1 MQIPGPQP
9 HLRNQQLWGW
19 AWENVHLS
27 LSMITR
33 AVLTL
38 E

>member
-19 AWENVHLS
+19 AWEKCISFSEVDYF
-27 LSMITR
+27 
-33 AVLTL
+33 
-38 E
+38 